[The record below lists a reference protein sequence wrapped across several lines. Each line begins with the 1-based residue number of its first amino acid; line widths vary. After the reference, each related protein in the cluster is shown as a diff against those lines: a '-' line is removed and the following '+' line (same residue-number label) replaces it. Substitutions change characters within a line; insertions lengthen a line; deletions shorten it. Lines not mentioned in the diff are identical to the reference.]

1 MALTATNSTK
11 LQQQY
16 TIFYQSVCQ
25 PTNQQYLVMMTMI
38 STATNHDDDDESSFQ
53 PLEHWQKSTH
63 VAEKKETLL
72 PTFIAS

>member
-1 MALTATNSTK
+1 
-11 LQQQY
+11 
-16 TIFYQSVCQ
+16 
-25 PTNQQYLVMMTMI
+25 MMTMI
-38 STATNHDDDDESSFQ
+38 STAANHDDDESSFQ